1 MRPCDLKR
9 IFFLL
14 FPFFPHFLVNSLEEN
29 RWRPWCWRVVAGGY
43 TAHSFFFLLLLRS
56 SSSSPSNPPLEYL
69 FKGKG
74 PSRQKAQVPSP
85 FFFLLLLGLCVLRY
99 FFPRKKVLFSPSN
112 DKWSTRNDRHL
123 LITIWTATFSSSSFS
138 DGHRRCVLILLDVV
152 SRLFTSAAAERFSSS
167 SSSCI
172 HGHTQN
178 GRGAS
183 YK

>member
-1 MRPCDLKR
+1 MSFD
-9 IFFLL
+9 IF
-14 FPFFPHFLVNSLEEN
+14 
-29 RWRPWCWRVVAGGY
+29 
-43 TAHSFFFLLLLRS
+43 
-56 SSSSPSNPPLEYL
+56 SPE
-69 FKGKG
+69 
-74 PSRQKAQVPSP
+74 
-85 FFFLLLLGLCVLRY
+85 
-99 FFPRKKVLFSPSN
+99 KKVLFSPSN

-123 LITIWTATFSSSSFS
+123 LITIWTATFSSSSSFS